1 MRNVTAAYLLYLL
14 RKCSDRIATLAEPV
28 RPDAPF
34 ARAHLLHLLERLMV
48 ERLFLRFASCERIER
63 LAVELRHAAR
73 ELRRVVLRLDA
84 VRGQPV
90 ELREI
95 GVEAEVL
102 GEVEVVAAVL
112 VDADRVLLASRV

>member
-1 MRNVTAAYLLYLL
+1 MEYSNRVPA
-14 RKCSDRIATLAEPV
+14 LAEPV

-48 ERLFLRFASCERIER
+48 ERLFLRLASGECIER

-84 VRGQPV
+84 VRGQSV

-95 GVEAEVL
+95 GVEAEVI
-102 GEVEVVAAVL
+102 GEVEVVAAIL